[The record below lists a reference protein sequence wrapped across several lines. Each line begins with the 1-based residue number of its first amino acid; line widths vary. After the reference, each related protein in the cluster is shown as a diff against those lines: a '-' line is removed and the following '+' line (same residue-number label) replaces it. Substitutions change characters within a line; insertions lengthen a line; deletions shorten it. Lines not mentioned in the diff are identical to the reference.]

1 MYNRFQQFIAV
12 AMAMLVFISTLS
24 VSIEKHYC
32 GDNLV
37 DFAFFAEAEKCG
49 SEASDKGLATS
60 DEGPMLMA
68 KSCCK
73 DVVDLHQGQ
82 DELSLEKTKVLT
94 AAQKVF
100 VASFAYV
107 FGGLYD
113 QKPENDTLF
122 KHYIPP
128 RFVRDIHVRNSVF
141 LI

>member
-12 AMAMLVFISTLS
+12 AMAILVFISTLS

-37 DFAFFAEAEKCG
+37 DFAFFSQAEKCG
-49 SEASDKGLATS
+49 SEAADQGLAAS

-68 KSCCK
+68 KSCCQDK
-73 DVVDLHQGQ
+73 VDLHEGQ
-82 DELSLEKTKVLT
+82 DELSLEKTKVLK
-94 AAQKVF
+94 AGQKVF
-100 VASFAYV
+100 IASFAYV

-113 QKPENDTLF
+113 QKPQNDAHF
-122 KHYIPP
+122 KHYTPP
-128 RFVRDIHVRNSVF
+128 RFVHDIQVMNSVF